1 MKLLWLKRYLDRRER
16 RKISKLPKLQ
26 RDRAKFLRRYPNY
39 QMGSGTYG
47 MPVVHDWDEGSTLS
61 IGAYC
66 SIATGVEIF
75 LGGQH
80 RSDWVSTF
88 PFPARIVEASHITDY
103 GGSRGNVQIGSDVWI
118 CSNVMILS
126 GVTIGHG
133 AVVAAGAVVTRDVP
147 AYCIVGGNPA
157 RTIGWRFDAET
168 RTALLGT
175 SWWDWPEDEIRSI
188 SPLLCSPDIE
198 NFLTYARE
206 RKSAQK

>member
-39 QMGSGTYG
+39 QMGNGTYG
-47 MPVVHDWDEGSTLS
+47 MPEVHDWDEGSTLN

-75 LGGQH
+75 LGGH
-80 RSDWVSTF
+80 HHTDWISTF
-88 PFPARIVEASHITDY
+88 PFPAKIPEARHITDY
-103 GGSRGNVQIGSDVWI
+103 GGSRGDVRIGSDVWI
-118 CSNVMILS
+118 CSNAMILS

-157 RTIGWRFDAET
+157 KPIGWRFDAET
-168 RTALLGT
+168 RAALLAT
-175 SWWDWPEDEIRSI
+175 TWWDWPEDEIRAI
-188 SPLLCSPDIE
+188 SHLLCSPDLQA
-198 NFLTYARE
+198 FLVYAQE
-206 RKSAQK
+206 RKTS